1 MATSVAGM
9 ALLGPI
15 TGNAVRIQFT
25 RTPSVAIAVQDS
37 TEITATEITTTEI
50 TTVKNTT
57 AGAICLI
64 PPVSGSITERFRAP
78 DCPYC
83 AGRRTIKFSAEIGQ
97 AVRAPVSGQVSFA
110 GVVAGIGYV
119 TITPT
124 QAPSHLV
131 TVGGLIGYES
141 IRDGNVQTGDT
152 LGYVLITGLNST
164 GPDSAGPDSA
174 GPDSAGAAINGSVL
188 LSVRQIHPSGQ
199 TTYLDPEPYLAYSR
213 VRARLLPAEGLARR
227 PVQAVFGCRTRL

>member
-1 MATSVAGM
+1 M

-25 RTPSVAIAVQDS
+25 RAPSVAIAVQDS
-37 TEITATEITTTEI
+37 TEITATEITT
-50 TTVKNTT
+50 VKNMT

-152 LGYVLITGLNST
+152 LGYVLITG
-164 GPDSAGPDSA
+164 PDST